1 MVTRK
6 RFHIS
11 FAALALVLGVS
22 SSASAQ
28 ILVELLARGDR
39 LATERFDNAGALD
52 VYHDALRVD
61 PESWEAYWR
70 ASRALTDIAEHLP
83 AETDSLREAKLA
95 VYETAREYADR
106 AVRIAPDKAI
116 PYVKRGVAMLRIVE
130 MKGAMADVKGAIA
143 ARKDFERALDIGD
156 GGNDAQ
162 AEARHGL
169 GAAHM
174 LVRRTPYVVRL
185 PLGLGW
191 GDLEVAAEQ
200 FRRAAELRPDFILYR
215 LDLARTRVLLD
226 EPERAIEQL
235 RVAVESPLQ
244 DEDDEDRLEDAVLM
258 LEALQSDTQ
267 SVELDYENEK
277 CVVPD

>member
-1 MVTRK
+1 MVTRI
-6 RFHIS
+6 RFRL
-11 FAALALVLGVS
+11 FVAAALLLGGTPT
-22 SSASAQ
+22 SAQ
-28 ILVELLARGDR
+28 TVVELLARGDR
-39 LATERFDNAGALD
+39 LATERFDNEGALD

-83 AETDSLREAKLA
+83 SETDSLREAKLT
-95 VYETAREYADR
+95 VYETAYEYADR

-116 PYVKRGVAMLRIVE
+116 PYVKRGAAMSRIVE
-130 MKGAMADVKGAIA
+130 MKGAMSDVKGAIA
-143 ARKDFERALDIGD
+143 ARDDFRRAIDIGD
-156 GGNDAQ
+156 GGAEAQ

-169 GAAHM
+169 GAVHT
-174 LVRRTPYVVRL
+174 LVCQTPYVVRL
-185 PLGLGW
+185 PLGLAW
-191 GDLEVAAEQ
+191 GDLVSAAEQ
-200 FRRAAELRPDFILYR
+200 FRRASELRPDFILYR
-215 LDLARTRVLLD
+215 LDLARAYIMLD
-226 EPERAIEQL
+226 EPDRAAEQL

-258 LEALQSDTQ
+258 LEALQSETK